1 MMRSSGVTGDLEM
14 KPGQKRPFVEPRL
27 VDEASLVD
35 VTLISGGASGNVTP
49 MSGGTSSDVTPAGDA
64 HVLDNWIHSR

>member
-1 MMRSSGVTGDLEM
+1 MIRTSSVAGDVEL

-35 VTLISGGASGNVTP
+35 VTLVSGGAVTP
-49 MSGGTSSDVTPAGDA
+49 MSGGTSSDVTSASSDA